1 VTGIV
6 DTIVPESCTPDD
18 FSRYSGPGTLF
29 ILLPACGGSY
39 QAPRLTKRSA
49 PKQLAQAPLKRPKFR
64 SSLRDKKYTSL
75 ADAQKAVDEET
86 SSPPLEDFQM
96 SGEDS
101 ETQRTVPEGM
111 DETIIDEDQPRRDA
125 LLYRQPAPKTRF
137 PPIEPAL
144 HFFDDANCDPET
156 DSILIPDTWHPGTD
170 SLPLPLLTEAVP
182 QDTEV
187 EDGASPEDNLKVPG
201 AASEPDSN
209 PPQPEASEEAR
220 RKQQKGF
227 IKVEDRALHATPPS
241 VLSGRAASRSVKNRQ
256 RLRIHVALAVLN
268 ELESRKK

>member
-1 VTGIV
+1 MTKYRVGDPFKWNWSVTGIV

-29 ILLPACGGSY
+29 ILLP
-39 QAPRLTKRSA
+39 KRSA

-170 SLPLPLLTEAVP
+170 SLPRPVLTEAVP

-187 EDGASPEDNLKVPG
+187 EDG